1 VWKDCGKSPTSL
13 LLERLQ
19 NLLAGLRA
27 VYGPSSHGST
37 PLYAAY
43 GQMLSKNQAGILNRW
58 AEHFNSALNH
68 VSNHE
73 GTDQLPQRSIHEE
86 LEDVPTEAETIKA
99 LKKSQYASVRLVL
112 YMAGCNTASGLTM
125 VYG

>member
-1 VWKDCGKSPTSL
+1 MPLSQETSIGHPEKHEKSLVERLCGKSPTSL
-13 LLERLQ
+13 RLERLQ

-27 VYGPSSHGST
+27 VYGPSADGST

-43 GQMLSKNQAGILNRW
+43 GQTLSKDQAGILNRW
-58 AEHFNSALNH
+58 AEHFNSVLNH

-73 GTDQLPQRSIHEE
+73 ATDQLPQRSIHEE

-99 LKKSQYASVRLVL
+99 LKQLF
-112 YMAGCNTASGLTM
+112 
-125 VYG
+125 